1 MEFMSYPTTVKMLA
15 AELIAACDAYLAR
28 KIAEEEQKLIILD
41 IYKVI
46 ISIFL

>member
-28 KIAEEEQKLIILD
+28 KIAEEELRKLIVHYAGNL
-41 IYKVI
+41 
-46 ISIFL
+46 